1 MESNAYEQYQ
11 KIIDD
16 IEKAKQKKK
25 AITDQLKAA
34 KYKHSKQIDYKKD
47 SALRKERTHRL
58 VQKGALFEKYIE
70 EHLLES
76 NQSNL
81 KPEDAEILLDVFSDI
96 LKKNKAF
103 IVNQF
108 NTKKKNQDTI
118 I

>member
-1 MESNAYEQYQ
+1 MESNMYEHYQ
-11 KIIDD
+11 KIVDD
-16 IEKAKQKKK
+16 IEKTKQKKK
-25 AITDQLKAA
+25 AITDQLNAA

-70 EHLLES
+70 EHLKES
-76 NQSNL
+76 NQQNL

-103 IVNQF
+103 VINQF
-108 NTKKKNQDTI
+108 NAKKSEKNN
-118 I
+118 